1 MAVNIMLVAAVAL
14 GVGIVLWLVLRRER
28 ESPPEWRAPADCG
41 ADAPETPA
49 VAAYGGAE
57 QFEARRSAAALDAL
71 LREEEAEAPGAP
83 ELFALP
89 GPPLPPLL
97 VAGLKRLSAGAA
109 GGEALRRLQN
119 PDVSALQ
126 LADAIAADPVLT
138 GHVLKIANS
147 PLFGLRASVSS
158 LQQAIGTMGLT
169 NLRMLLF
176 SELLESAG
184 ARAGLATP
192 LRRELW
198 PHLGATAVLARHIA
212 PAFPGLDAGA
222 LFTAGILHDIGR
234 LALYGPGD
242 TAFLDDLRAETARF
256 GVNHAVAGGVACRA
270 FELPQSLCEG
280 VRLHHVAFFVEMED
294 LDAAVDDIR
303 LALALGL
310 ADRLAHSL
318 GEGGGGILDEAP
330 RETVPPVLASYRFL
344 VRPAVLGNCLRDA
357 RLYADLARTDSLLR
371 MGTF

>member
-1 MAVNIMLVAAVAL
+1 MAGNQVLLVAAVVI
-14 GVGIVLWLVLRRER
+14 GVGIVLWLALRRER
-28 ESPPEWRAPADCG
+28 ASPPALRDVAAF
-41 ADAPETPA
+41 ETMA
-49 VAAYGGAE
+49 SEVSSGAAYGEAE
-57 QFEARRSAAALDAL
+57 SPEARRLAVALDVL

-89 GPPLPPLL
+89 GVPWPPLL
-97 VAGLKRLSAGAA
+97 TAGLTRLSAGAA
-109 GGEALRRLQN
+109 GGEALRRLQD
-119 PDVSALQ
+119 PDVSALR

-184 ARAGLATP
+184 ARAGLAAP

-234 LALYGPGD
+234 LTLYGPGD
-242 TAFLDDLRAETARF
+242 TAFLDDPRAEAARF

-280 VRLHHVAFFVEMED
+280 VRLHHAAFFVEMED

-310 ADRLAHSL
+310 ADRLAHFL
-318 GEGGGGILDEAP
+318 EEGGGVLDDASPEP
-330 RETVPPVLASYRFL
+330 SVLASYRFL

-357 RLYADLARTDSLLR
+357 RLYADLARTNSLLR
-371 MGTF
+371 MGAS